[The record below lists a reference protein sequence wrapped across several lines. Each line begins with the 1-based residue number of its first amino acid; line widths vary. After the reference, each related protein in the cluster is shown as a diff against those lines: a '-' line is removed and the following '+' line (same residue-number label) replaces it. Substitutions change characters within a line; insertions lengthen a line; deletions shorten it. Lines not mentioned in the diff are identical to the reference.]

1 MKLSIVYYFIST
13 VLLLIISP
21 QTVDAHFFNWLWHK
35 VEKLFNIDTRRTFDC
50 GLSDFPQRIPSA
62 IDQPRITGGISAAEH
77 SWPWVV
83 NIMNLGSLKT
93 CGGTIVSHDTV
104 ITAAHCIV
112 DDTDMIKVIAGA
124 HNLFGRLNLFNYY
137 SIESYIIH
145 PGYVNCCDYDLAVI
159 KMAKSF
165 ERSETIN
172 TICLPTD
179 KNERLKID
187 TPAITVGWGGK
198 FHSGSLNAFG
208 SFSLKQGLV
217 YIKSIDYCKQTYQ
230 TFDPTDELC
239 ATNLADSVDARE
251 GDSGGAL
258 MVKNQTDN
266 RWYLY
271 GVTSHGSNTEIIKP
285 GVYSSIINKLDFIKK
300 YL

>member
-1 MKLSIVYYFIST
+1 MTLSIGYYFIFT
-13 VLLLIISP
+13 VLLLTISTRP
-21 QTVDAHFFNWLWHK
+21 VDGHFFNWLWHK
-35 VEKLFNIDTRRTFDC
+35 IEKVFNNEKVRTFSC
-50 GLSDFPQRIPSA
+50 GLSDYTQIIPSA
-62 IDQPRITGGISAAEH
+62 IDQPRITGGISATEH

-83 NIMNLGSLKT
+83 NIINLRSLKS

-112 DDTDMIKVIAGA
+112 DDIDMIKVIAGA

-137 SIESYIIH
+137 SIASYIIH
-145 PGYVNCCDYDLAVI
+145 PDYVNCCDYDLAVI
-159 KMAKSF
+159 KMKKSF

-172 TICLPTD
+172 TICLPTN
-179 KNERLKID
+179 KNEQLKMN

-198 FHSGSLNAFG
+198 FHSGSLNSFG

-217 YIKSIDYCKQTYQ
+217 NIKSADYCKQTYS
-230 TFDPTDELC
+230 TFNPIDELC
-239 ATNLADSVDARE
+239 ATNLVDNVDARE

-271 GVTSHGSNTEIIKP
+271 GVTSHGSNSETIKP
-285 GVYSSIINKLDFIKK
+285 GVYSSTINKLDFIDK